1 MKQEYRHTKPIRGKD
16 PTFAK
21 EEIEVWRGLDQVD
34 KTNVFI
40 DIERQKKIRAVCK
53 TKREERK

>member
-21 EEIEVWRGLDQVD
+21 EEIEIWSGLNQVD
-34 KTNVFI
+34 RDSAARDINRRKRLKMNRKLKKTF
-40 DIERQKKIRAVCK
+40 K
-53 TKREERK
+53 